1 MLSYAEVFYEGARSQ
16 LLPTSIILT
25 GEGTTIQR
33 REEGEGARKGDPG
46 HRIHIGFT
54 QSATFGK
61 GQEHKKKQNK
71 ELLYEEGWLG
81 ASSRS
86 QTTQKAGCKLG
97 DAEEQNIFPATQGEP
112 SETPS
117 WEFRGAH

>member
-61 GQEHKKKQNK
+61 GQKHKKNK
-71 ELLYEEGWLG
+71 T
-81 ASSRS
+81 RS
-86 QTTQKAGCKLG
+86 YFMKKGG
-97 DAEEQNIFPATQGEP
+97 
-112 SETPS
+112 
-117 WEFRGAH
+117 